1 MNMAAKN
8 TKGVQVCMTKTT
20 ATPTAVVPTAIAKAA
35 TGKAAEV
42 TATTTG
48 IANGDLISIPAAGT
62 GFSEIDGKS
71 WIVANLTSTKFDLL
85 GSDITGST
93 GVLTATPTMNHYANA
108 DMVCLCLSDLK
119 FNAEKGSVISVGTY
133 CDPSA
138 SIPSASTTAGTVDLA
153 GFVDIASLDYPELL
167 AAEVKGDTHIF
178 RITLPNNGSII
189 FPGTIAS
196 FGWQIPLDGA
206 VAYEASIA
214 LGSRPVHRF

>member
-1 MNMAAKN
+1 MTARS
-8 TKGVQVCMTKTT
+8 TKGVNICMTKGS
-20 ATPTAVVPTAIAKAA
+20 ATPTAVVPTGIAKVAV
-35 TGKAAEV
+35 GKMAEV

-48 IANGDLISIPAAGT
+48 LANGDIIKIPAGGT

-71 WIVANLTSTKFDLL
+71 WVITNLTATKFDLL
-85 GSDITGST
+85 GSDLTGTT
-93 GVLTATPTMNHYANA
+93 GVLSATPTMQHYANS

-119 FNAEKGSVISVGTY
+119 FTAEKNQIVSVATY

-138 SIPSASTTAGTVDLA
+138 SIPSASTTAGTVDIA
-153 GFVDIASLDYPELL
+153 GFVDITSADYPELL
-167 AAEVKGDTHIF
+167 AAEVDGASRLF
-178 RITLPNNGSII
+178 RITLPNNGVIL
-189 FPGTIAS
+189 FPGTLAG

>member
-1 MNMAAKN
+1 MAAKN

-48 IANGDLISIPAAGT
+48 IANGDLISISAGGT

-71 WIVANLTSTKFDLL
+71 WIVANLTSTKFELL
-85 GSDITGST
+85 GSD
-93 GVLTATPTMNHYANA
+93 LTATTGALTGAPTMNHYANA

-138 SIPSASTTAGTVDLA
+138 SIPSASTTAGTVDIA
-153 GFVDIASLDYPELL
+153 GFVDITSADYPELL
-167 AAEVKGDTHIF
+167 AAEVDGASRLF
-178 RITLPNNGSII
+178 RITLPNNGVIL
-189 FPGTIAS
+189 FPGTLAGFS
-196 FGWQIPLDGA
+196 WQIPLDGA

-214 LGSRPVHRF
+214 LGSRPVHLF